1 MWHEYYQGHGA
12 WPQWLPQNVHPPV
25 EEILLQPHGSP
36 AAPRSGSAMNNHRR
50 EGSALV
56 TGQAPRPALCTPSY
70 PDRQVGAPLSSLQT
84 GIQVTEPET
93 DRRRRRQAQS
103 TLRSIPVNPQSFR
116 IPVGST
122 SPAGRDQPHLL
133 KGTTRLS
140 RLRARGW
147 QVRGHSELGVR
158 LVACCFPPS
167 SLAVDQN
174 WIFEHP
180 GRPLRCCNCPGLSCG
195 CLTFLED
202 TNDACKV
209 RLPQQL

>member
-1 MWHEYYQGHGA
+1 M
-12 WPQWLPQNVHPPV
+12 
-25 EEILLQPHGSP
+25 EEILLQPHGS
-36 AAPRSGSAMNNHRR
+36 PRSGSAMNNHRR

-56 TGQAPRPALCTPSY
+56 TGQAPCPALCAPSY
-70 PDRQVGAPLSSLQT
+70 PDRPSQVGAPLSSLQM
-84 GIQVTEPET
+84 GIRVTEPQR

-103 TLRSIPVNPQSFR
+103 TLRSIPANPRSVH

-122 SPAGRDQPHLL
+122 SPARRDQPHLL

-140 RLRARGW
+140 GLRTHGW
-147 QVRGHSELGVR
+147 QVRGRSKLGVR

-180 GRPLRCCNCPGLSCG
+180 GRPMRCCNCAGLSCG

-209 RLPQQL
+209 HLPQQL